1 MKIKYQTEKMFSFF
15 RKGSA
20 FIIILLML
28 HFVVLSQ
35 SHPVSNAK
43 DRVLPAAVTIS
54 NYSVAQKQLL
64 VLSTAQF
71 INFVTQNN
79 LDQDS
84 VIAMA
89 CQITGMPFFLPYRDG
104 FAAKISDG
112 EAFINSGEI
121 TKAVQLLKKLKGEK
135 HIELLLELGVWYL
148 HQSGHYKKDL
158 DNAGF
163 YIKNAAELSNANKYI
178 ELKNESLFLLG
189 ELYGQK
195 GDTLAAK
202 EIFIQLVSAGQQ
214 DGNAETVARAYR
226 YLGTSL
232 PFADSMKKIFYQR
245 SLEEYRKLRLNEKV
259 IELLGDISSC
269 DATVN
274 SKLWE
279 NDLRQMISLMQSTGF
294 KHVLYAENQLTVAFG
309 RQGKYVDAFI
319 YANAALEN
327 MKWSGIDAVAGSMYI
342 RLGSLYESIGKN
354 DEALLWYKKALNTRK
369 IETHVF
375 WYKSLFFATTMLTN
389 KNPEE
394 SLSLMDSIVSQFP
407 PRSVWEQLQIL
418 SIKGDCYQK
427 LNKFGLADENY
438 MSFLKLSNQ
447 HLSESFNGELT
458 FTYLLIG
465 DFYVSQSN
473 AKKALLFLKKANANS
488 LNSIDIYT
496 NASRYSLQFRI
507 DSLEGNY
514 KSAMLNHIKY
524 KLYADS
530 SVSFDQRQQM
540 DELTVKYAGEKKD
553 QHIKLLTEQGILQQT
568 ELKHNKFTSNAMIAG
583 SALMLVIILL
593 LFSQF
598 RLKQRTNKE
607 MNKSNLALKQLVNEK
622 EWLIKEVHHRVKNNL
637 QTIISLLE
645 SQAAYL
651 ENDALKAIETSQNRI
666 YTMSLIHQKL
676 YQSEGVQTINMASY
690 IPELIKYLR
699 DSFMGSAKIDFHV
712 KVDQINLDASIAIP
726 LALIINE
733 ALTNSI
739 KYAFTDNKHGE
750 ILINLHEHGE
760 LLMLELSDN
769 GIGMDMDSI
778 NTSPASLGLQ
788 LINGLTKEI
797 HGDINIRSSNGVKIT
812 LILKKSA
819 IEYAN
824 ISELK

>member
-1 MKIKYQTEKMFSFF
+1 MEIKYQTERMFSFF

-20 FIIILLML
+20 FTITLLIL
-28 HFVVLSQ
+28 HFAVLAQSYPVSKAKDQVLS
-35 SHPVSNAK
+35 
-43 DRVLPAAVTIS
+43 AAVTIS

-64 VLSTAQF
+64 VVSTAQF

-84 VIAMA
+84 VISMA
-89 CQITGMPFFLPYRDG
+89 CRIMDMPFLLPYRGG
-104 FAAKISDG
+104 FADKISGG

-121 TKAVQLLKKLKGEK
+121 TKAVQLLKKVKGEK

-148 HQSGHYKKDL
+148 HQPGRYKKDL
-158 DNAGF
+158 DNADF
-163 YIKNAAELSNANKYI
+163 YIKNAAALSAANKYT
-178 ELKNESLFLLG
+178 EWKNQSLFLLG

-202 EIFIQLVSAGQQ
+202 EIFTHLVSSGQR
-214 DGNAETVARAYR
+214 DGNAETVARAYW

-232 PFADSMKKIFYQR
+232 PFGDSMKIFFYQR
-245 SLEEYRKLRLNEKV
+245 SLEEYRKLRFNEKE

-269 DATVN
+269 DVTVN

-279 NDLRQMISLMQSTGF
+279 DDLRQMISLMQSSGF

-327 MKWSGIDAVAGSMYI
+327 MKWSGINAVAGSMYI

-375 WYKSLFFATTMLTN
+375 WYKSLFFATTLLTN
-389 KNPEE
+389 KNPGGA
-394 SLSLMDSIVSQFP
+394 LSLMDSIVSQFP

-418 SIKGDCYQK
+418 SIKGDCYRK
-427 LNKFGLADENY
+427 LNKLGLADENF
-438 MSFLKLSNQ
+438 MSFLKLSIQ
-447 HLSESFNGELT
+447 HPSENFNGELA
-458 FTYLLIG
+458 FTYLSIG

-473 AKKALLFLKKANANS
+473 AKKARLFLKQANINS
-488 LNSIDIYT
+488 LNIDVYT
-496 NASRYSLQFRI
+496 NASRYSLLFRI

-553 QHIKLLTEQGILQQT
+553 QHIKLLTEQGILQQA

-583 SALMLVIILL
+583 SLLMLVIILL

-607 MNKSNLALKQLVNEK
+607 MNKSNLVLKQLVTEK

-712 KVDQINLDASIAIP
+712 KVDQINLDSSIAIP

-739 KYAFTDNKHGE
+739 KYAFPDNKHGE
-750 ILINLHEHGE
+750 ILINLREHGE
-760 LLMLELSDN
+760 LLMLELVDN
-769 GIGMDMDSI
+769 GIGIDMDSI
-778 NTSPASLGLQ
+778 NTNPASLGLQ

-797 HGDINIRSSNGVKIT
+797 HGDINIRNNNGVKIT
-812 LILKKSA
+812 LILKKLA